1 MFEDDEEIIRIR
13 KSMKDKKK
21 KRQKEKKRS
30 TDHYT

>member
-1 MFEDDEEIIRIR
+1 MFEDGEEIIRIR